1 MRMSHWL
8 VSAVGALALGVL
20 AMPVQAAP
28 VGALTGNAATAH
40 EEGASA
46 ADQVN
51 YRCYWR
57 YGRRHCRHYYY
68 GYGPGFGFYWGG
80 HRHHRH
86 HRHW

>member
-8 VSAVGALALGVL
+8 VSAAGALALGVL

-28 VGALTGNAATAH
+28 VGALTGNAAVQQGT
-40 EEGASA
+40 SA
-46 ADQVN
+46 AEQVN

-57 YGRRHCRHYYY
+57 YGRRHCNRYYY
-68 GYGPGFGFYWGG
+68 GYGPGFSFYYGG
-80 HRHHRH
+80 HRHYRH